1 LAFGS
6 LLAQGIS
13 VRLSGQDSRRGTFGQ
28 RHAVIVDNVTGQGYK
43 PLKAVAQN
51 SRFFVYDSA
60 LTEYAGMGFEYG
72 YSVSNPEMLVLWE
85 GQFGDFANGAQT
97 IIDEFVVSGEQKWN
111 QHSRLVLLLPHGMEG
126 QGPDHSSG
134 RLERFLSLAA
144 QDNMTI
150 IQPSTSA
157 SYFHFLR
164 WQVLNPHVK
173 PMIVFTPK
181 SMLRAKTAF
190 SSTSDFTNGKV
201 QPVIVDKVEGATVKT
216 LVFATGKFS
225 HEIATEREK
234 QNRND
239 VAIVRLERLYPLPLT
254 EIRQIVNEFSSV
266 EKYIWAQEEPANQG
280 AYPFMGLELA
290 PHLPK
295 PLIRISREASSA
307 PAVGSHTTHE
317 HEQVELTQSIFSN

>member
-1 LAFGS
+1 
-6 LLAQGIS
+6 
-13 VRLSGQDSRRGTFGQ
+13 
-28 RHAVIVDNVTGQGYK
+28 VDNITGEGHK

-60 LTEYAGMGFEYG
+60 LTEFAGMGFEYG
-72 YSVSNPEMLVLWE
+72 YSVSNPEMLVCWE
-85 GQFGDFANGAQT
+85 AQFGDFANGAQT

-150 IQPSTSA
+150 VQPSTSA

-173 PMIVFTPK
+173 PMIIFTPK
-181 SMLRAKTAF
+181 SMLRAKSAMSPTSEF
-190 SSTSDFTNGKV
+190 TQGKLSSI
-201 QPVIVDKVEGATVKT
+201 IVDAVDVNKVKKI
-216 LVFATGKFS
+216 VFSTGKFS
-225 HEIATEREK
+225 HEIAAEREK
-234 QNRND
+234 QNRED
-239 VAIVRLERLYPLPLT
+239 VAIIRIERLYPLPKS
-254 EIRQIVNEFSSV
+254 EIQTALAQFTNAQNFV
-266 EKYIWAQEEPANQG
+266 WAQEEPANQG
-280 AYPFMGLELA
+280 AYPFMALELT
-290 PHLPK
+290 PLLPK
-295 PLIRISREASSA
+295 PLTRISRAASSA

-317 HEQVELTQSIFSN
+317 HEQAELLQSVLLS